1 MSIQINLVCGVM
13 SSVFSVLGSS
23 CTVFL
28 SFAGTCKEY
37 VSSCNSIIV
46 GYARFR
52 NLVKGV
58 GFAQQEADGDK
69 KNDDNIHDPRAFA
82 VKYLLFYIKE
92 SVTSHQRPPIAGP
105 VLVQLV
111 NFDWLFDYQT
121 SLAKKYKTYRLL
133 TPSHSE
139 IYTVDPANVEYI
151 LKTNFSNYGKGSYN
165 LGIMNDL
172 FGDGIFATDGDKW
185 RHQRKLA
192 SHEFST
198 KVLRDFSSNVFRV
211 NAAKLALKIT
221 VAAAASQA
229 INLQDMLMKSTLDSM
244 FKVGFG
250 MDLTS
255 LSESDDLAQQFTTA
269 FDEAN
274 AITFRRFVDLIW
286 WLKKAFN
293 VGLEGRLKQ
302 NMKIIDAF
310 IYQLIERKREQK
322 KDILSR
328 FLLESKKD
336 PENMTDKY
344 LRDISLNFII
354 AGKDT
359 TANSLTWFFYLLCK
373 HPLVQEKVA
382 REVRES
388 TNEVSLSA
396 DEFVELLTQ
405 ESLDKMQ
412 YLHAALTETLRLHP
426 AVPVDGKSAE
436 EDDVLPD
443 GYKVRKGD
451 GVTYMGYAMGR
462 MTGIWGDDAEEFR
475 PERWL
480 DEEGVFRAESPFKFI
495 TFHAGPRICLGKEFA
510 YRQMKIFAAS
520 LLYLFKFKLVDEK
533 REATYQVMFTLH
545 LAGGLHLLALP
556 RP

>member
-1 MSIQINLVCGVM
+1 MSIQINFVCGVM
-13 SSVFSVLGSS
+13 SSEFSVLGSS

-28 SFAGTCKEY
+28 SFAVTARKMLAPATR
-37 VSSCNSIIV
+37 SLLATQDFQKSC
-46 GYARFR
+46 R
-52 NLVKGV
+52 GV
-58 GFAQQEADGDK
+58 GFVQQEAHVDK
-69 KNDDNIHDPRAFA
+69 KNDDNIHDPR

-105 VLVQLV
+105 VLVQLI

-211 NAAKLALKIT
+211 NAAKLA
-221 VAAAASQA
+221 S
-229 INLQDMLMKSTLDSM
+229 DMLMKSTLDSM

-310 IYQLIERKREQK
+310 IYQLIERKREQMMMKTAEDTVKVEK

-443 GYKVRKGD
+443 GYRVRKGD
-451 GVTYMGYAMGR
+451 GVTYMAYAMGR

-480 DEEGVFRAESPFKFI
+480 DEEGVFRAESPFKFT

-533 REATYQVMFTLH
+533 REATYQLMFTLH

-556 RP
+556 RT